1 MNMNFLRL
9 NKIALAIV
17 AAAFTLTCSGLHAA
31 ETHKLARLTA
41 AQAQTLMSQQQ
52 LSSVELT
59 QYYLAQIDKN
69 NQKGAQIRAIVD
81 INRDAVKLATRLD
94 AERKAGKIRGPLH
107 GLPVVLKANIATKDG
122 MPTTA
127 GALALKGFLTK
138 EDAQLVSQ
146 LRAAGAVI
154 LAKTNLSEWANFRGE
169 GSASGWSL
177 LGGQTKN
184 PHLLTQSPC
193 GSSSGSGAAVAADM
207 TLLAVGTETDGSIT
221 CPAAVNGVVGIKPTH
236 GAVSGAGIIPI
247 AASQDIAGPM
257 ARTVADAAL
266 LLDSLATT
274 EAQNH
279 YGNSLA
285 AVALSGQAALQ
296 AVRKVVLVRAYDEKF
311 PAIKAMQDRV
321 AATLTAKGIEVQQIQ
336 QWDLPEQLGRDEFTV
351 LVYEFKRDLNQW
363 LSDYKAPAP
372 VNSIAK
378 IIEFNNKKG
387 KAALA
392 FYGQQYLEQANRIDL
407 VKDEQAYKQ
416 ALSNSKKLAAG
427 MLDQYLVEAKADAI
441 LLPATTA
448 AWAIDHVKGDDYSF
462 GSSTAAAVSGY
473 PSITLPAG
481 MDGVLPL
488 GLSVVGAQWSEPKL
502 IALATLLEQQLPKA
516 PVPSYQAKL

>member
-1 MNMNFLRL
+1 M
-9 NKIALAIV
+9 
-17 AAAFTLTCSGLHAA
+17 
-31 ETHKLARLTA
+31 KLASLTI
-41 AQAQTLMSQQQ
+41 QTLVLSLGLLGSQVGAADQHGLTQMTAQQALQLMNQQQ
-52 LSSVELT
+52 LSSVQLT

-69 NQKGAQIRAIVD
+69 NLKGAQIRAIVD

-138 EDAQLVSQ
+138 QDAELVSQ

-154 LAKTNLSEWANFRGE
+154 LAKSNLSEWANFRGE

-184 PHLLTQSPC
+184 PHVLNHSPC

-221 CPAAVNGVVGIKPTH
+221 CPAAVNGIVGIKPTH

-247 AASQDIAGPM
+247 ASSQDTAGPM

-266 LLDSLATT
+266 LLDSLVTAAAKVSYGQSLTLAATT
-274 EAQNH
+274 GTSATEAVQ
-279 YGNSLA
+279 
-285 AVALSGQAALQ
+285 
-296 AVRKVVLVRAYDEKF
+296 KVVLVRAFDQQF
-311 PAIKAMQDRV
+311 PAIKAMQDNV
-321 AATLTAKGIEVQQIQ
+321 AAALTAQGIEVVQINE
-336 QWDLPEQLGRDEFTV
+336 WELPEQLGKDEFTV
-351 LVYEFKRDLNQW
+351 LTYEFKRDLNQW
-363 LSDYKAPAP
+363 LLDYQAPKP

-378 IIEFNNKKG
+378 IVEFNQKKG

-392 FYGQQYLEQANRIDL
+392 FYGQQYLEQANNIDL
-407 VKDEQAYKQ
+407 TKDAAAYQQ
-416 ALSNSKKLAAG
+416 ALSNSRKLAGAI
-427 MLDQYLVEAKADAI
+427 LDQYLVTAAADAI
-441 LLPATTA
+441 LLPATSS

-462 GSSTAAAVSGY
+462 GTATAAAVSGY
-473 PSITLPAG
+473 PSVTIPAG
-481 MDGVLPL
+481 LDGLLPL
-488 GLSVVGAQWSEPKL
+488 GVSIVGAKWSEPKL
-502 IALATLLEQQLPKA
+502 IRLATLLEQQLPKRRIPGYA
-516 PVPSYQAKL
+516 VSAK

>member
-1 MNMNFLRL
+1 MKLDLLKMNTL
-9 NKIALAIV
+9 ALAFGIFCFQAN
-17 AAAFTLTCSGLHAA
+17 AADQHRLHQI
-31 ETHKLARLTA
+31 TA
-41 AQAQTLMSQQQ
+41 QQALQLMSQQQ

-59 QYYLAQIDKN
+59 QYYLTQIDKN
-69 NQKGAQIRAIVD
+69 NHKGAQIRAIVD

-94 AERKAGKIRGPLH
+94 AERKAGKVRGPLH

-138 EDAQLVSQ
+138 QDAELVSQ

-154 LAKTNLSEWANFRGE
+154 LAKSNLSEWANFRGE

-184 PHLLTQSPC
+184 PHLLSHSPC

-221 CPAAVNGVVGIKPTH
+221 CPAAVNGIVGIKPTH

-266 LLDSLATT
+266 LLDSLATPA
-274 EAQNH
+274 AQSS
-279 YGNSLA
+279 YGQSLMLA
-285 AVALSGQAALQ
+285 AKADTSSAF
-296 AVRKVVLVRAYDEKF
+296 AVKKVVLVRAYDKKF
-311 PAIKAMQDRV
+311 PAIKTMQDKV
-321 AATLTAKGIEVQQIQ
+321 AATLTANGIKVVQIND
-336 QWDLPEQLGRDEFTV
+336 WDLPEQLGKDEFTV
-351 LVYEFKRDLNQW
+351 LIYEFKRDLNQW
-363 LSDYKAPAP
+363 LLDYQAPKP

-378 IIEFNNKKG
+378 IVEFNRKKG

-392 FYGQQYLEQANRIDL
+392 FYGQHYLEQANNIDL
-407 VKDEQAYKQ
+407 TQDAKAYQQ
-416 ALSNSKKLAAG
+416 ALANSQKLAAA
-427 MLDQYLVEAKADAI
+427 MLDQYLVDGGADAI
-441 LLPATTA
+441 LLPATSA
-448 AWAIDHVKGDDYSF
+448 AWPIDHVKGDDYSF
-462 GSSTAAAVSGY
+462 GTATAAAVSGY
-473 PSITLPAG
+473 PSVTIPAG
-481 MDGVLPL
+481 MDGLLPL
-488 GLSVVGAQWSEPKL
+488 GLSMVGSKWSEPKL
-502 IALATLLEQQLPKA
+502 IRLATLLEQQLPKRHT
-516 PVPSYQAKL
+516 PGYVVSVK